1 MTLRRT
7 LVLCVTAL
15 LLAGCINVSTTLTVR
30 PDGSGTITE
39 RLTVDD
45 DLAGMMAAMS
55 QATDSTGGNRDLFS
69 EDEIRAEADSL
80 PGLSLQSFTRIDDTT
95 ETGYEAVYAFEN
107 LNDISFDPAPDDV
120 MPERATDEMD
130 GNPFDLMSAMQ
141 YEFTPGRPA
150 TLTIRMPRD
159 TTEAESDD
167 ATADTLA
174 ADDDPPSETEL
185 AMMRAMMED
194 TGIRVAVAIDGRI
207 VETNATHRSGNTVTL
222 LNLDFGTLVQDSTAF
237 REMMTLSDD
246 PAGPQ
251 VLIDRLNTLPGMTIE
266 PQETVTIRFR

>member
-1 MTLRRT
+1 MPLRRP
-7 LVLCVTAL
+7 LFLCLTAL
-15 LLAGCINVSTTLTVR
+15 LLVGCMKVSTTLTVR

-45 DLAGMMAAMS
+45 DLAGMMRAMDQAA
-55 QATDSTGGNRDLFS
+55 DSTGANRDLFS

-120 MPERATDEMD
+120 MPDRATDEMD
-130 GNPFDLMSAMQ
+130 GNPFELMSAMQ
-141 YEFTPGRPA
+141 FSFTPGRPA
-150 TLTIRMPRD
+150 SLTIRMPRD

-167 ATADTLA
+167 ATADSLA
-174 ADDDPPSETEL
+174 SDDDSPSQTEL
-185 AMMRAMMED
+185 DMLRAMMQD
-194 TGIRVAVAIDGRI
+194 TGIRVAVAIDGTI
-207 VETNATHRSGNTVTL
+207 VETNATHRTGSTVTL
-222 LNLDFGTLVQDSTAF
+222 MDLDFGTLAQDSTAF
-237 REMMTLSDD
+237 REMMTLSDA
-246 PAGPQ
+246 PAGARAT
-251 VLIDRLNTLPGMTIE
+251 IDRLNALPGMTIE